1 MTIPSGTRLGPYE
14 ILAPLGAGGMGE
26 VYRARDPRL
35 AREVAIKVLPEEF
48 FEGEERRLRF
58 EREAKLLASLNHPGI
73 AAIYSFEEIPSS
85 SSSSSRHLLVMELVE
100 GEDLAQRISAGPLP
114 LEESLSCARQIAE
127 ALEAAHKKGIVHRD
141 LKPANVKVTPDGKV
155 KLLDFGLAKI
165 FEGDPGRPGSGAGVT
180 ASPTLTARGT
190 GAGVILGTAAYMSP
204 EQARGKPVDK
214 RTDVWAFGCVLY
226 EMLAGKR
233 AFDGETVSDALAAV
247 LMKEPDWSALPPG
260 TPERVKEILRKCLR
274 RDAKL
279 RLRDIGDAR
288 LDLEDLSAAAASS
301 SSAQFTFE
309 EKSTVP
315 GPTAAGAERASRE
328 RGPRKLLSLYLP
340 WALAAAFAAVAG
352 WALLRGRPP
361 AFQARALKVAVVP
374 PAGTISSGPI
384 DISPDGSQIAFTSA
398 GPDGHTKL
406 YVRSLDSLEPK
417 VLPGTD
423 DADAPFFAPD
433 GRSIGFFAAGKLKR
447 VDLAGGPARELA
459 DAPDHRGGSWGSQ
472 NLIVFAPEGGG
483 TIFSIPASGGAAKPV
498 TTFDPA
504 TAETSHRWPRFLPD
518 GKRFLFMSRRPKPPG
533 RLMVEAGSVDGGKR
547 TRLVESST
555 GGVYA
560 RGRLYFVREETVLS
574 QAFDLRTLAVSGE
587 PAPAAENV
595 WRNLNT
601 DGLTAFSVAED
612 GTLAFRR
619 GGILKSQLTWIDR
632 QGRPLGTV
640 GAPSVLGDMDLSRD
654 DRRVLVDITDPVRDV
669 SAVYVIDAAAATT
682 RVTLGAGNQSA
693 GLFSPDEKSFVFAS
707 DVKGAFDLYSRE
719 VGSGAEPTP
728 LLVNSV
734 WKFPE
739 HFSPDG
745 RFLSYTQS
753 ESGKPRDIWILP
765 LKGGGA
771 PFPFAQTPA
780 EEWGSVFSPDGRFIA
795 YVSDESGRSEVYVR
809 TFPSSAAKWQVSTS
823 GGTSPVFRRD
833 AKELFYLAPDRT
845 LVAVPITLAQ
855 GVLTAGTAKPLFRNS
870 SLHLASVSGNTPY
883 GVSADGQRILAIVT
897 VGEAEAS
904 WIVVQTVAGR

>member
-1 MTIPSGTRLGPYE
+1 MTITAGTRLGPYE

-48 FEGEERRLRF
+48 FEGEERRQRF
-58 EREAKLLASLNHPGI
+58 EREARLLAALNHSAI

-85 SSSSSRHLLVMELVE
+85 SSSSSRHLLVMELVD
-100 GEDLAQRISAGPLP
+100 GEDLAQRIASGPLP
-114 LEESLSCARQIAE
+114 LEESLSYARQIAE
-127 ALEAAHKKGIVHRD
+127 ALEAAHEKGIVHRD

-165 FEGDPGRPGSGAGVT
+165 FEGDPGKPGSGAGVT
-180 ASPTLTARGT
+180 ESPTLTARGT
-190 GAGVILGTAAYMSP
+190 AAGMILGTAAYMSP

-226 EMLAGKR
+226 EMLTGKR
-233 AFDGETVSDALAAV
+233 AFDGETVSDVLAAV
-247 LMKEPDWSALPPG
+247 LMKEPDWSALRAPISLKVR
-260 TPERVKEILRKCLR
+260 ELLR
-274 RDAKL
+274 RCLQRDVKQ

-288 LDLEDLSAAAASS
+288 ITLEEEIAATSS
-301 SSAQFTFE
+301 SSGQLPFE
-309 EKSTVP
+309 ENPPAPNPTV
-315 GPTAAGAERASRE
+315 GRSAAPTSA
-328 RGPRKLLSLYLP
+328 RGSKNLLYLS
-340 WALAAAFAAVAG
+340 WVLAAAFAAAAG
-352 WALLRGRPP
+352 ALALRARAPEATP
-361 AFQARALKVAVVP
+361 ARALKLAVLP
-374 PAGTISSGPI
+374 PAGTQSSGPI
-384 DISPDGSQIAFTSA
+384 DLSPDGQQIAFTAA

-417 VLPGTD
+417 ALPGTD
-423 DADAPFFAPD
+423 DADAPFFSPD

-459 DAPDHRGGSWGSQ
+459 DAPEHRGGSWGSQ
-472 NLIVFAPEGGG
+472 NVIVFAPEGGG
-483 TIFSIPASGGAAKPV
+483 AIFSIPASGGTAKPV

-555 GGVYA
+555 GGAYA
-560 RGRLYFVREETVLS
+560 RGRLYFVREATLLA

-587 PAPAAENV
+587 PAPAAEDV

-601 DGLTAFSVAED
+601 DGLTAYSVAED

-619 GGILKSQLTWIDR
+619 GGILKSQLTWFDR

-669 SAVYVIDAAAATT
+669 SALYVIDAATGTT
-682 RVTLGAGNQSA
+682 RVTLGVANNSA
-693 GLFSPDEKSFVFAS
+693 GLFSPDGKSIAFAS
-707 DVKGAFDLYSRE
+707 DVKGAFDLYTRDI
-719 VGSGAEPTP
+719 GSGAEATP
-728 LLVNSV
+728 FLENPV

-739 HFSPDG
+739 SFSPDG

-753 ESGKPRDIWILP
+753 EPGKPRDIWILP

-771 PFPFAQTPA
+771 PLPFLQTPA
-780 EEWGSVFSPDGRFIA
+780 EEWGSMFSPDGRFIA
-795 YVSDESGRSEVYVR
+795 YVSDESGRSEVFVR
-809 TFPSSAAKWQVSTS
+809 AFPSSTAKWQVST
-823 GGTSPVFRRD
+823 GGGASPMWRRD
-833 AKELFYLAPDRT
+833 GKELFYLAPDRT
-845 LVAVPITLAQ
+845 LVAVPITLTQ
-855 GVLTAGTAKPLFRNS
+855 GALTAGTAKPLFRNPA
-870 SLHLASVSGNTPY
+870 LRLASVSGNTPF

-904 WIVVQTVAGR
+904 PIVLQMGTGR